1 MKAPTEKQ
9 RQWLWFVLLW
19 CGGYTGYCYYV
30 FRGKA
35 SHEGA
40 Y

>member
-19 CGGYTGYCYYV
+19 CGGIIGTLLLTYAIR
-30 FRGKA
+30 FMIRIA
-35 SHEGA
+35 
-40 Y
+40 